1 MILFIH
7 ALIKLIYF
15 QVDSPYADYKV
26 IMYFWGMN
34 AFEIHQVNKADL
46 LELQAIS
53 RQTFYD
59 TFADVNTPED
69 MQQYLEENL
78 SMEQLTKEW
87 LNPSTN
93 FYFIKQLDKVLGYL
107 KINEADAQ
115 TEQREEASLEIE
127 RIYIQKDF
135 QGKGIGQYLLDFSI
149 QLTIDKE
156 FKLIWLGVWEHNLK
170 AIHFYQKNNFQ
181 FFGKHSFF
189 LGQDEQTDL
198 LMELRFP

>member
-1 MILFIH
+1 
-7 ALIKLIYF
+7 
-15 QVDSPYADYKV
+15 
-26 IMYFWGMN
+26 MN

-53 RQTFYD
+53 RQTFFD
-59 TFADVNTPED
+59 TFANVNRPSD

-78 SMEQLTKEW
+78 SMEQLIKEW
-87 LNPSTN
+87 SNISTY
-93 FYFIKQLDKVLGYL
+93 FYFVKRKDVVLAYL

-115 TEQREEASLEIE
+115 TEQRDEPSLEIE
-127 RIYIQKDF
+127 RIYVRQSE
-135 QGKGIGQYLLDFSI
+135 QGKGIGQLLLDFSI
-149 QLTIDKE
+149 QVTKDKG

-170 AIHFYQKNNFQ
+170 AIQFYEKNGFN

-198 LMELRFP
+198 LMELRVD

>member
-1 MILFIH
+1 MNGMEV
-7 ALIKLIYF
+7 Y
-15 QVDSPYADYKV
+15 QV
-26 IMYFWGMN
+26 
-34 AFEIHQVNKADL
+34 QKADL
-46 LELQAIS
+46 LALQEIS
-53 RQTFYD
+53 RQTFFD

-93 FYFIKQLDKVLGYL
+93 YYFIKQLDKVLGYL

-115 TEQREEASLEIE
+115 TEQREKASLEIE
-127 RIYIQKDF
+127 RIYIQKEF

-170 AIHFYQKNNFQ
+170 AINFYQKNNFQ

>member
-1 MILFIH
+1 
-7 ALIKLIYF
+7 
-15 QVDSPYADYKV
+15 
-26 IMYFWGMN
+26 MN

-149 QLTIDKE
+149 QLTIDKK

-198 LMELRFP
+198 LMERRFP